1 MFGADAT
8 SFGGQG
14 GNPFS
19 GSFLAASMAEMGI
32 ENMGLLA
39 LMHSASS
46 GKSSSAVDIASGSL
60 GIGGGASTSVGS
72 SVSGGL
78 SVGADGGAVGGG
90 GGGWTGGA
98 SGGDVAGGGGW
109 TVGAAGGGG
118 GGAGGGGWITGGGG
132 GGVTGS
138 GGWTGG
144 ATGSGG
150 GGWIGGT
157 AGGGGGGA
165 GGGSG
170 GWMGGATGGGKWTGG
185 GTGGGGWTGG
195 AIGGGGGGAGGGG
208 WTGGAV
214 GGGGGGA
221 GGWTGGAAGGG
232 IGGGGWTGGAHG
244 GGAGEGGWFGS
255 AAGGGRWNGGGAGK
269 GQWTGVRRGWR
280 KGFGPRKPMPFPDS
294 NIVGPISANSLLNK
308 LVLSELSSTK
318 GADRGG
324 RGSINSNINMNA
336 VLSAIIAAG
345 RHDRVALENY
355 LRDLKMSNNAA
366 NQQNIANIISSLQSV
381 KGRDQ
386 QPSIVLIGLD
396 SSGKINA
403 HGGHGKMQDRN
414 FNSMSR
420 SKGTLQSMLGIDGG
434 FDTSHGKKSK
444 DVNLNIVVKQQN
456 PLSKPSTPDF
466 HRGEQSGRFFSFKN
480 NDIGRSDFA
489 HGGFGPR
496 KQGMVGQAPAQFS
509 FKDANQGFGGSVD
522 MRSFWKDSAGGGQ
535 LKPIPKLVA
544 QKQMAHFMQGT
555 NRGDMWNRI
564 GGNKGM
570 AIADLKQGFVPNENY
585 FGVASPDT
593 QFEHKQQ
600 IIAYPKSMD
609 HISLPLFKVPKGTT
623 KHS

>member
-19 GSFLAASMAEMGI
+19 GSFLAASMADMGI

-60 GIGGGASTSVGS
+60 GIGGGASTSAGS
-72 SVSGGL
+72 SVGGGL
-78 SVGADGGAVGGG
+78 SVGAAGGAGR
-90 GGGWTGGA
+90 
-98 SGGDVAGGGGW
+98 
-109 TVGAAGGGG
+109 GGG
-118 GGAGGGGWITGGGG
+118 GGAGGGGWTGGAAGGGG
-132 GGVTGS
+132 GGVGGGGWITGGGRS
-138 GGWTGG
+138 GVTGNGGWTGG
-144 ATGSGG
+144 AAGSGG
-150 GGWIGGT
+150 GGWIGGG
-157 AGGGGGGA
+157 AGGGGGGGA

-185 GTGGGGWTGG
+185 GVGGEGWTGG
-195 AIGGGGGGAGGGG
+195 ALGGGAGGAGGGG
-208 WTGGAV
+208 WTGGGAG

-221 GGWTGGAAGGG
+221 GGGSGGGMGGANGGGKWTGGGIGGGGWTGGALGGGASGAGGGGWNGGSAGVG

-244 GGAGEGGWFGS
+244 GGAGGGGWFGS
-255 AAGGGRWNGGGAGK
+255 GAGGGGWNGGGSGG
-269 GQWTGVRRGWR
+269 GQLTGVRRGWR

-294 NIVGPISANSLLNK
+294 NIVGPRSANSLLNK

-324 RGSINSNINMNA
+324 HGSINSNINMNA

-355 LRDLKMSNNAA
+355 LHDLKTSNNAA
-366 NQQNIANIISSLQSV
+366 NQQNIASIISSLQSV

-403 HGGHGKMQDRN
+403 HGGHSKIQDRN
-414 FNSMSR
+414 FDSMSR

-434 FDTSHGKKSK
+434 FDTLHGQKSK

-456 PLSKPSTPDF
+456 PLSKPSIPDF
-466 HRGEQSGRFFSFKN
+466 HRGKQSGSFFSFKN

-489 HGGFGPR
+489 HGGFGPG
-496 KQGMVGQAPAQFS
+496 KQGMVGQGPARFS
-509 FKDANQGFGGSVD
+509 FKGATDANQGFGGSVD

-564 GGNKGM
+564 GGNKG
-570 AIADLKQGFVPNENY
+570 
-585 FGVASPDT
+585 
-593 QFEHKQQ
+593 
-600 IIAYPKSMD
+600 
-609 HISLPLFKVPKGTT
+609 
-623 KHS
+623 

>member
-72 SVSGGL
+72 SVGGGL
-78 SVGADGGAVGGG
+78 SVDAAGGGVGGGGG

-98 SGGDVAGGGGW
+98 AGGGVAGGGGW
-109 TVGAAGGGG
+109 TGGAAGGGG
-118 GGAGGGGWITGGGG
+118 GGGGRAGGGGWITGGGG

-138 GGWTGG
+138 GDWTGG
-144 ATGSGG
+144 AAGSGG
-150 GGWIGGT
+150 GGWIGGG
-157 AGGGGGGA
+157 ARGGVSGA

-170 GWMGGATGGGKWTGG
+170 GWMGGSTGGGKWTGG

-195 AIGGGGGGAGGGG
+195 AIGGGGGG
-208 WTGGAV
+208 V
-214 GGGGGGA
+214 

-244 GGAGEGGWFGS
+244 GGAGGGVWFGRG
-255 AAGGGRWNGGGAGK
+255 AGGGRWNGGVAGG

-294 NIVGPISANSLLNK
+294 NIVGPSSANSLLNK

-324 RGSINSNINMNA
+324 HGSINSNINMNA

-355 LRDLKMSNNAA
+355 LRDLKMSNNAS

-381 KGRDQ
+381 KGQ

-403 HGGHGKMQDRN
+403 HGGHSKMQDRN
-414 FNSMSR
+414 FDSMSR

-466 HRGEQSGRFFSFKN
+466 HRGKQSGRFFSFKN

-489 HGGFGPR
+489 HGGFGPG
-496 KQGMVGQAPAQFS
+496 KQGMVGQGPAQFS
-509 FKDANQGFGGSVD
+509 FKGATDANQGFGGSVD

-600 IIAYPKSMD
+600 IIAYPKNMD